1 MIQYKKQNSGF
12 TLIEILIVLVL
23 AVLIMGVV
31 VPRFSSGT
39 AAIQFRSA
47 TKEIASG
54 LRYIRMQAV
63 TKNQETEFIFNLD
76 ENYYQLS
83 DREKKYPIPDD
94 ITVTI
99 YSAANQ
105 DRQNQQGDIR
115 FFPDGSST
123 GGRITLEIEEQKR
136 FIDINWLTGQ
146 VEISDPETE

>member
-1 MIQYKKQNSGF
+1 MVRYKKPNSGF

-23 AVLIMGVV
+23 AVLIMSVV
-31 VPRFSSGT
+31 VPRFSSGS
-39 AAIQFRSA
+39 AVIQFRSA

-63 TKNQETEFIFNLD
+63 TENQETEFIFNLD
-76 ENYYQLS
+76 ENYYQIS
-83 DREKKYPIPDD
+83 GRKKKYRIPDD
-94 ITVTI
+94 IAVTV
-99 YSAANQ
+99 YFADSL
-105 DRQNQQGDIR
+105 DSHDQQGIIR

-123 GGRITLEIEEQKR
+123 GGRITLEIEQQKR

>member
-1 MIQYKKQNSGF
+1 VIRYKKPNSGF

-23 AVLIMGVV
+23 AVLVMAVV

-39 AAIQFRSA
+39 AAIKFRSA
-47 TKEIASG
+47 VKEIASG

-83 DREKKYPIPDD
+83 GRENKYQIPND
-94 ITVTI
+94 ITVTV
-99 YSAANQ
+99 YSAASQ
-105 DRQNQQGDIR
+105 DSYNTQGVIL

-136 FIDINWLTGQ
+136 LIDVNWLTGQ
-146 VEISDPETE
+146 VEISDPEAE

>member
-1 MIQYKKQNSGF
+1 MVQSEKLISGF
-12 TLIEILIVLVL
+12 TLIEIMIVLVL
-23 AVLIMGVV
+23 AALVMGVV

-63 TKNQETEFIFNLD
+63 TNNQETEFIFNLD

-83 DREKKYPIPDD
+83 GRDKEYRIPED
-94 ITVTI
+94 IAVTI
-99 YSAANQ
+99 YTAASL
-105 DRQNQQGDIR
+105 DRNNQQGVIR

-123 GGRITLEIEEQKR
+123 GGRITLETENYKR
-136 FIDINWLTGQ
+136 LVDVNWLTGQ
-146 VEISDPETE
+146 VKISDPEAE